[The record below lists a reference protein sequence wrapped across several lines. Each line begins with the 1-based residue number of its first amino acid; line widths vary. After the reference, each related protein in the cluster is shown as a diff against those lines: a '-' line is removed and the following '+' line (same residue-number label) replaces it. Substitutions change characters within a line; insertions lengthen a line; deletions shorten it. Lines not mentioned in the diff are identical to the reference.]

1 MIKKT
6 ILYVFAVFV
15 LLAILFYNTET
26 NEKIKDILS
35 KVNTIDQEMSRA
47 GAKEKGL
54 TELNQTYANYIKKLP
69 KLFNFY
75 DTDDK
80 YLTSLETIEKLCNQN
95 RINLLSINPNADN
108 TITTSPDAIPEIN
121 NDFER
126 YELKMRVR
134 GNFINIG
141 KLTEALIKKDFFIKS
156 MSIKP
161 MRNNNQVT
169 SNINLTT
176 YVRRPLKDSSNNLT
190 LSEISSLISNPPKGR
205 FVKSNMSWGRNIFAK
220 QSNINNETSD
230 FKIYS
235 LTKVSTRNKTAEIN
249 FKTYKIGSKVD
260 EYILSNIDQESAT
273 LSNNKRSII
282 LALEKNEISSEFS
295 MQGFKRAFL
304 KARNGNQKT
313 FVYKGKQYNTSIRK

>member
-6 ILYVFAVFV
+6 ILYIVTVFS

-26 NEKIKDILS
+26 NEKIKNILS
-35 KVNTIDQEMSRA
+35 KLNTIEQEMSRA

-54 TELNQTYANYIKKLP
+54 IELNQTYVDYIKKLP
-69 KLFNFY
+69 KLFNYY

-80 YLTSLETIEKLCNQN
+80 YLTYLETIEKLCNQN

-108 TITTSPDAIPEIN
+108 TITTSPGAIPEIN

-126 YELKMRVR
+126 YELRMRVR

-141 KLTEALIKKDFFIKS
+141 KLTEALTERDFFIKS

-161 MRNNNQVT
+161 MRNNNLVT
-169 SNINLTT
+169 SNIDLTT
-176 YVRRPLKDSSNNLT
+176 YVRRPLKGSSNNLT
-190 LSEISSLISNPPKGR
+190 LSEINSLISNPPKGR
-205 FVKSNMSWGRNIFAK
+205 FLKSKMAWGRDIFAK
-220 QSNINNETSD
+220 QSNVNNETND
-230 FKIYS
+230 FKVYS
-235 LTKVSTRNKTAEIN
+235 LTKVSTKNKTAEIN
-249 FKTYKIGSKVD
+249 FKTYKIDSKVD
-260 EYILSNIDQESAT
+260 EYILSNIATESAT

-304 KARNGNQKT
+304 KARNGNEKT
-313 FVYKGKQYNTSIRK
+313 FIYKGKQYNTSIRK

>member
-6 ILYVFAVFV
+6 ILYMFAVFA

-121 NDFER
+121 SDFER

-161 MRNNNQVT
+161 MRSNNQVT

-235 LTKVSTRNKTAEIN
+235 LTKVSTRSKTAEIN